1 MPGNRDGF
9 QPCAMDSEG
18 VTGGNTQ
25 MPRWERNLVMFALAV
40 HVFDIS
46 LDLLVLLFFVVE
58 AHMGFAIGSC
68 SVILWAWLVS
78 SLYISFGGSQ
88 GHPQSDGID
97 SPRGNGLA
105 NRCTSFCCSF
115 AQVQIFSEAHRCIFQ
130 HGDTDYFHTLRL
142 MEAILE
148 SAPNSVVQLYAL
160 VSWAGAADIPVFADL
175 LLRTSVTV
183 SFISVGLGLA
193 MWEQKVQFRTS
204 GMYIASVG
212 LMRGFEIASRSLT
225 LALFASLTHPHGF
238 WWALAIDY
246 GAMILL
252 IVKHQSVQFTY
263 GLFLAVPLVFVSL
276 EPLVW
281 RRDDHAVPK
290 DYYYTLR
297 IIEFVVMWMYIIYQQ
312 GASSVDDRAMTE
324 WTQCQ
329 VLALLSTLG
338 LYVTLPCI
346 YRVARQHELS
356 RDVTDWADEGG
367 DSSPCLRGEEL
378 YSDEGS
384 MSDSGSDDAKNGL
397 LDDDD
402 EDHGAE

>member
-1 MPGNRDGF
+1 
-9 QPCAMDSEG
+9 
-18 VTGGNTQ
+18 
-25 MPRWERNLVMFALAV
+25 MPRWERNLVICALIV
-40 HVFDIS
+40 HVLDIT
-46 LDLLVLLFFVVE
+46 LDLLVLLLFVIE
-58 AHMGFAIGSC
+58 AHTGFAIGSC
-68 SVILWAWLVS
+68 CVIIWAWLVS
-78 SLYISFGGSQ
+78 SLYISFGGGQ
-88 GHPQSDGID
+88 GPPQIDGID
-97 SPRGNGLA
+97 SPRGNGICSRSKA
-105 NRCTSFCCSF
+105 FCCSF
-115 AQVQIFSEAHRCIFQ
+115 AQVQIFAEAHRCLFQ

-160 VSWAGAADIPVFADL
+160 VSWVGTANLSASGDL

-204 GMYIASVG
+204 GLYIASVA

-225 LALFASLTHPHGF
+225 LALFSSLTHPEGF
-238 WWALAIDY
+238 WWALVADY

-297 IIEFVVMWMYIIYQQ
+297 IFEFVLMWIYIIYKQ
-312 GASSVDDRAMTE
+312 GSAESDDVMTNE
-324 WTQCQ
+324 WAACQ
-329 VLALLSTLG
+329 VLALISTLG
-338 LYVTLPCI
+338 LYLILPCI

-356 RDVTDWADEGG
+356 RDVADWAEEGG
-367 DSSPCLRGEEL
+367 DASPLTRGEEA

-384 MSDSGSDDAKNGL
+384 MTDSSGSDGAKEGL
-397 LDDDD
+397 LGDDQ
-402 EDHGAE
+402 GARE

>member
-1 MPGNRDGF
+1 
-9 QPCAMDSEG
+9 
-18 VTGGNTQ
+18 
-25 MPRWERNLVMFALAV
+25 MPRWERNLVIFALVV
-40 HVFDIS
+40 HVLDIT
-46 LDLLVLLFFVVE
+46 LDLLVLLLFVVE

-68 SVILWAWLVS
+68 CVIIWAWLVS
-78 SLYISFGGSQ
+78 SLYISFGGGQ
-88 GHPQSDGID
+88 GPPQIDGID
-97 SPRGNGLA
+97 SPRGTGFFSRGKA
-105 NRCTSFCCSF
+105 FCCSF
-115 AQVQIFSEAHRCIFQ
+115 AQVQIFAEAHRCIFQ

-160 VSWAGAADIPVFADL
+160 VSWVGTANLSASAQL

-204 GMYIASVG
+204 GLYIASVA
-212 LMRGFEIASRSLT
+212 LMRGFEIASRALT
-225 LALFASLTHPHGF
+225 LALFSSLTHPEGF
-238 WWALAIDY
+238 WWALVADY
-246 GAMILL
+246 GAMIVL

-297 IIEFVVMWMYIIYQQ
+297 IFEFVVMWIFIIYKQ
-312 GASSVDDRAMTE
+312 GSAASNDIMTNE
-324 WTQCQ
+324 WATCQ
-329 VLALLSTLG
+329 VLALTSTLG
-338 LYVTLPCI
+338 LYLILPCI

-356 RDVTDWADEGG
+356 RDVADWAEEGG
-367 DSSPCLRGEEL
+367 EQGGLTRGEEA
-378 YSDEGS
+378 YSDDGS
-384 MSDSGSDDAKNGL
+384 MTDSSGSDGAKEGL
-397 LDDDD
+397 LGDDL
-402 EDHGAE
+402 GAQE

>member
-1 MPGNRDGF
+1 MPVGRDGF
-9 QPCAMDSEG
+9 QPCAIDSEAG
-18 VTGGNTQ
+18 VVE
-25 MPRWERNLVMFALAV
+25 MPRWERNLVICALVV
-40 HVFDIS
+40 HVLDIT
-46 LDLLVLLFFVVE
+46 LDLLVLLLFVVE

-68 SVILWAWLVS
+68 SVIIWAWLVS
-78 SLYISFGGSQ
+78 SLYISFGGGQ
-88 GHPQSDGID
+88 GPPQSDGID
-97 SPRGNGLA
+97 SPRGNGVMG
-105 NRCTSFCCSF
+105 RCTAFCCSF
-115 AQVQIFSEAHRCIFQ
+115 AQVQIFAEAHRCIFQ

-160 VSWAGAADIPVFADL
+160 VSWVGTAGLPASAEL
-175 LLRTSVTV
+175 LLRTSVAL

-204 GMYIASVG
+204 GLYIASVAV
-212 LMRGFEIASRSLT
+212 MRGFEIASRSLT
-225 LALFASLTHPHGF
+225 LALFSSLTHPEGF
-238 WWALAIDY
+238 WWALVADY
-246 GAMILL
+246 GAMIML

-297 IIEFVVMWMYIIYQQ
+297 ICEFVVMWIYIIYKQ
-312 GASSVDDRAMTE
+312 GSADSDDIMTNE
-324 WTQCQ
+324 WTACQ
-329 VLALLSTLG
+329 VTALVSTLG
-338 LYVTLPCI
+338 LYLILPCI

-356 RDVTDWADEGG
+356 RDVADWGEEGG
-367 DSSPCLRGEEL
+367 DASPLTRGEEM

-384 MSDSGSDDAKNGL
+384 MSDSGSDDAKEGL
-397 LDDDD
+397 LDD
-402 EDHGAE
+402 EGAQE

>member
-1 MPGNRDGF
+1 MPGVRDGF
-9 QPCAMDSEG
+9 QPCAIDSEAG
-18 VTGGNTQ
+18 IGNPE
-25 MPRWERNLVMFALAV
+25 MPRWERNLVIFALVV
-40 HVFDIS
+40 HVLDIT
-46 LDLLVLLFFVVE
+46 LDLLVLLLFVVE

-68 SVILWAWLVS
+68 CVIIWAWLVS
-78 SLYISFGGSQ
+78 SLYISFGGGQ
-88 GHPQSDGID
+88 GPPQSDGID
-97 SPRGNGLA
+97 SPRGTDICS
-105 NRCTSFCCSF
+105 RCTSFCCSF
-115 AQVQIFSEAHRCIFQ
+115 AQVQIFAEAHRCIFQ

-160 VSWAGAADIPVFADL
+160 VSWVGTPGVPASADF
-175 LLRTSVTV
+175 LLRTSVAV
-183 SFISVGLGLA
+183 SFVSVGLGLA

-204 GMYIASVG
+204 GLYIASVA

-225 LALFASLTHPHGF
+225 LALFSSLTHPEGF
-238 WWALAIDY
+238 WWALVADY

-297 IIEFVVMWMYIIYQQ
+297 ICEFVVMWIFIIYAQGSAASDYIIT
-312 GASSVDDRAMTE
+312 DN
-324 WTQCQ
+324 WTACQ
-329 VLALLSTLG
+329 VMALVSTLG
-338 LYVTLPCI
+338 LYLILPCI

-356 RDVTDWADEGG
+356 RDVADWGEEGG
-367 DSSPCLRGEEL
+367 DASPLTRGEEQ
-378 YSDEGS
+378 YSDDSGS
-384 MSDSGSDDAKNGL
+384 MTDSGSDGAKEGL
-397 LDDDD
+397 LNDD
-402 EDHGAE
+402 EEGAQE